1 MSLRTVN
8 GGANSNSG
16 INGFFHTDMQ
26 GNDEN
31 NGYKRIAP
39 RQWVVKHM
47 NWSWFTCTQST
58 GGVAIV
64 LSESPKQFQ
73 GLQTIGKVIF
83 IFNIV
88 LYLSFI
94 LLIALRWITNP
105 RTFKLCFT
113 EGPECAFYGSF
124 WLSFATMI
132 ICMERFGKPNVG
144 EWLVVAIRVLFWM
157 YAAMTLLNSTLH
169 LSLAFKYTPV
179 VAMEMSPVWFL
190 SIFNAMLTGTI
201 AGSIA
206 PSQPPPQRMPIIVAG
221 IGYHLGLDC
230 FSPPS
235 GLVHRSTSRE
245 GLARTFPESG
255 LVHEY
260 RICRVHYCCAYRHSP
275 CGA

>member
-1 MSLRTVN
+1 M
-8 GGANSNSG
+8 
-16 INGFFHTDMQ
+16 
-26 GNDEN
+26 
-31 NGYKRIAP
+31 AP

-144 EWLVVAIRVLFWM
+144 EWLVVAIRVLFWI